1 MENFLLPT
9 LTETSLFSCD
19 VNVDVAWLYGAS
31 KMSKSTL
38 CSEQPSERVA
48 DLQVPALSQHRAA
61 TTTVNND
68 TYDDYLYYN
77 EVALRN

>member
-1 MENFLLPT
+1 
-9 LTETSLFSCD
+9 
-19 VNVDVAWLYGAS
+19 
-31 KMSKSTL
+31 MSKSTL